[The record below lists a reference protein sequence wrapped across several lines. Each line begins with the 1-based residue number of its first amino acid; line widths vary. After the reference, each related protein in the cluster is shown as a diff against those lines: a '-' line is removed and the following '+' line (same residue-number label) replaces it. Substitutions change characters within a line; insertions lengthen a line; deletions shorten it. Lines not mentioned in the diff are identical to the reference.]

1 MSTMTS
7 GPPVQLP
14 PLATGVLNNI
24 VCDNWARVEVY
35 FLSSSNLTAAS
46 LVPICD
52 TMTESY
58 VVDLLGEEQVED
70 YHQFLQPVLQP
81 FSSVQDCIDNHFECL
96 DKWLIQRLE
105 SEDCSKIYPHGILV
119 FDKDEKEALLI
130 HIDQRNKIWH
140 IGSIYLPIEDLE
152 LSLTSLIFGDEWFG
166 DMCDQ
171 HNVRVPQNDP
181 EIDENYKEYEKD
193 ETGAWKNNT
202 PRFAV
207 FSTGCDN
214 AGAVTNML
222 DDAYADAPFGHTDVE
237 IYSLT
242 GSMYLGNKDAL
253 RARFPAY
260 VAADQ
265 RGERRHE
272 GKGPC
277 SSCRPL
283 HKSIFIE
290 VDNSEPRTEGVL
302 VCTMEWD
309 GETDAKSDEQ
319 LAEMG
324 RKANI
329 QTKRA
334 GVAFAVAIAKAI
346 SASKV
351 DEEFVSWQEK
361 C

>member
-1 MSTMTS
+1 MTS

-81 FSSVQDCIDNHFECL
+81 LSSVQDCIDNHFECL

-214 AGAVTNML
+214 AGAVTCWMML
-222 DDAYADAPFGHTDVE
+222 TRMRPLAILMLKSTH
-237 IYSLT
+237 SLGRCILET
-242 GSMYLGNKDAL
+242 RMRSGQGFLLMWRQIRGVKGGMKEKDHVPPAGLYTKASSSRLTILNREQRVYWCVRWSGTVRQMRSLMSSWPRWGERRIFKPKELVSRSQLLSRRPSL
-253 RARFPAY
+253 RAR
-260 VAADQ
+260 
-265 RGERRHE
+265 
-272 GKGPC
+272 
-277 SSCRPL
+277 L
-283 HKSIFIE
+283 MKS
-290 VDNSEPRTEGVL
+290 L
-302 VCTMEWD
+302 
-309 GETDAKSDEQ
+309 
-319 LAEMG
+319 
-324 RKANI
+324 
-329 QTKRA
+329 
-334 GVAFAVAIAKAI
+334 
-346 SASKV
+346 
-351 DEEFVSWQEK
+351 
-361 C
+361 